1 MRQMSSQDIAYEH
14 RTHVLGRI
22 WNITALVLFLL
33 YPVVCGLIFRTSVS
47 WPAFIT
53 GFIAT
58 AVIFYP
64 VTFIEFFTFV
74 PMLGS
79 AGSYLAF
86 VTGNLT
92 NLKIPCAL
100 NAMDKAGVSAAS
112 EEGELISTIAI
123 ATSSIV
129 TTVIVAAG
137 VLLMAVSGFGDLL
150 ASETLAPAFNNIMPA
165 LFGALGVV
173 FIAKDWKTAVAPA
186 VISLLFFIFGGAIAA
201 TVGSLFVTVSVVVA
215 IVVARILYKRG
226 AYGQTDKIA

>member
-1 MRQMSSQDIAYEH
+1 MRQKKTYEKM
-14 RTHVLGRI
+14 THIYGRI

-33 YPVVCGLIFRTSVS
+33 FPVACGLIFQASVS

-58 AVIFYP
+58 SIIFYP

-100 NAMDKAGVSAAS
+100 NAMDQAGVTADS
-112 EEGELISTIAI
+112 EEGELVSTIAM

-129 TTVIVAAG
+129 TTLIIAAG
-137 VLLMAVSGFGDLL
+137 VLLLAVSGFGDLL
-150 ASETLAPAFNNIMPA
+150 ASPALAPAFNNIMPA

-173 FIAKDWKTAVAPA
+173 FIAKDWKTAVTPA
-186 VISLLFFIFGGAIAA
+186 VVSLLFFVFGGSIAA
-201 TVGSLFVTVSVVVA
+201 TVGSLFVTISVVIA
-215 IVVARILYKRG
+215 IVAARILYKRG
-226 AYGQTDKIA
+226 AYGKLTD

>member
-1 MRQMSSQDIAYEH
+1 MSQNKVKSYEQ
-14 RTHVLGRI
+14 RTHLYGRI
-22 WNITALVLFLL
+22 WNITALALFLAF
-33 YPVVCGLIFRTSVS
+33 PFACGLLFRTGIV
-47 WPAFIT
+47 WPAFVS

-58 AVIFYP
+58 AVIFFP
-64 VTFIEFFTFV
+64 VSFIEFFTFV

-92 NLKIPCAL
+92 NLIIPCAL
-100 NAMDKAGVSAAS
+100 NAMDKAGVSADS

-129 TTVIVAAG
+129 TVIIIAVG
-137 VLLMAVSGFGDLL
+137 VVLIAVSGFGNLL
-150 ASETLAPAFNNIMPA
+150 ASHALAPAFNNIMPA

-186 VISLLFFIFGGAIAA
+186 VVSLLFFIFGGAAA
-201 TVGSLFVTVSVVVA
+201 RTVGSLFVTISDVIA
-215 IVVARILYKRG
+215 IAIARILYKKG
-226 AYGQTDKIA
+226 AYKTN